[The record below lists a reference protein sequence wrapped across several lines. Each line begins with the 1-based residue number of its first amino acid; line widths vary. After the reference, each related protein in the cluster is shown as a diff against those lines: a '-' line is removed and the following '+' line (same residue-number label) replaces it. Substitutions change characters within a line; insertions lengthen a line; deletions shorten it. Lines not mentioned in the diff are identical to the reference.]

1 MAELTTLARPYA
13 KAAFSVARE
22 SNDLQVWLET
32 LGLANAISQQ
42 KNVQILIFSPGLTW
56 QQKAKTFI
64 DLIGEKLSDK
74 LENFISVLA
83 ENNRLNLLPE
93 IYLLFDLY
101 KANLEK
107 SVEVDI
113 KTAFD
118 LSAAMEKKLVE
129 TLTKKLDREVSL
141 HASVDKS
148 LLGGALI
155 RAGDTVIDGSVR
167 GRLAKLAEAMNA

>member
-13 KAAFSVARE
+13 KAAFEVARE
-22 SNDLQVWLET
+22 EKNLQGWLEG
-32 LGLANAISQQ
+32 LGLATAVSQEE
-42 KNVQILIFSPGLTW
+42 NVQALLSSPN
-56 QQKAKTFI
+56 KTSDEKSAAFI
-64 DLIGEKLSDK
+64 DVCGDKFDAKLQ
-74 LENFISVLA
+74 NFIKVLA
-83 ENNRLNLLPE
+83 ENNRLVLLPE
-93 IYLLFDLY
+93 VYLLFDLY
-101 KANLEK
+101 KASLEK

-113 KTAFD
+113 TAAYEI
-118 LSAAMEKKLVE
+118 SPENEKKLAE

-141 HASVDKS
+141 HTSIDKS